1 MFIDSF
7 CFAYVGPGP
16 GLTMIGVLIG
26 FIVTL
31 FAAFSAVA
39 LWPLRAMLRR
49 LRENRDHAN
58 SGESH
63 G

>member
-1 MFIDSF
+1 MLIDTLF
-7 CFAYVGPGP
+7 FAYVGPGP

-26 FIVTL
+26 LIATL

-49 LRENRDHAN
+49 MRENREHA
-58 SGESH
+58 SSVDTH

>member
-1 MFIDSF
+1 MLIDSI
-7 CFAYVGPGP
+7 CFGYVGPGP

-26 FIVTL
+26 LIVTL

-39 LWPLRAMLRR
+39 LWPLRALMRR
-49 LRENRDHAN
+49 LRENREHAN
-58 SGESH
+58 SIDSH